1 MSDKENKE
9 NLPECKE
16 DDKECQQKY
25 RDLITAS
32 EDNIDKKLE
41 LQLLKKE
48 ANVQPVNVNLVV
60 IVVARPVGENKYI
73 KSLV

>member
-32 EDNIDKKLE
+32 EDNIDKKVGVATS
-41 LQLLKKE
+41 KKGGKRSTR
-48 ANVQPVNVNLVV
+48 Q
-60 IVVARPVGENKYI
+60 R
-73 KSLV
+73 KSRRHRRRATRGRK